1 MLNYFAVSDN
11 MLIFA
16 ESIRV
21 METRRKKEANEII
34 GGLGMPA
41 MKYIEYLKEL
51 VIKIV
56 REHPEANLDDIYV
69 AKDEQGH
76 MCVFYDRYMTDE
88 ELAQRDA
95 KLKKLQEELDASG
108 LLNDDDNDEE
118 QPK

>member
-1 MLNYFAVSDN
+1 

-16 ESIRV
+16 ANIRL
-21 METRRKKEANEII
+21 METRRKKEVSVII

-41 MKYIEYLKEL
+41 MKYSEYLKEL

-56 REHPEANLDDIYV
+56 REHPETDMDDIYV
-69 AKDEQGH
+69 AKDDNGC

-88 ELAQRDA
+88 ELEQMDA
-95 KLKKLQEELDASG
+95 KLKKLQEEVEASG
-108 LLNDDDNDEE
+108 LLNDDDNNKE

>member
-1 MLNYFAVSDN
+1 

-16 ESIRV
+16 ANIRL
-21 METRRKKEANEII
+21 METRRKKEVSVII

-41 MKYIEYLKEL
+41 MKYSEYLKEL

-56 REHPEANLDDIYV
+56 REHPETDMDDIYV
-69 AKDEQGH
+69 AKDDNGC

-95 KLKKLQEELDASG
+95 KLKKLQEEVEASG
-108 LLNDDDNDEE
+108 LLNDNDDNDEE

>member
-16 ESIRV
+16 ENIRV
-21 METRRKKEANEII
+21 METRRKKEASEII

-41 MKYIEYLKEL
+41 MKYAEYLKEL

-56 REHPEANLDDIYV
+56 REHPEANPDDIYV
-69 AKDEQGH
+69 AKDDQGH

-88 ELAQRDA
+88 ELEQRDA
-95 KLKKLQEELDASG
+95 KLKKLQEELEASG
-108 LLNDDDNDEE
+108 LLDDDNNDEE
-118 QPK
+118 QLK

>member
-1 MLNYFAVSDN
+1 

-16 ESIRV
+16 ANIKL
-21 METRRKKEANEII
+21 METRRKKEVSEII

-41 MKYIEYLKEL
+41 MKYSEYLKEL

-56 REHPEANLDDIYV
+56 REHPETDMDDIYV
-69 AKDEQGH
+69 AKDDNGC

-95 KLKKLQEELDASG
+95 KLKKLQEEVEASG
-108 LLNDDDNDEE
+108 LLNDNDDNDEE

>member
-1 MLNYFAVSDN
+1 
-11 MLIFA
+11 
-16 ESIRV
+16 
-21 METRRKKEANEII
+21 METRRTKKVSEII

-41 MKYIEYLKEL
+41 MKYSEYLKEL

-56 REHPEANLDDIYV
+56 REHPETDMDDIYV
-69 AKDEQGH
+69 SKDDNGC

-95 KLKKLQEELDASG
+95 KLKKLQEEVEASG
-108 LLNDDDNDEE
+108 LLNDNDDNDEE

>member
-1 MLNYFAVSDN
+1 MLKHFEVSDN
-11 MLIFA
+11 MLLFA
-16 ESIRV
+16 ENIRIT
-21 METRRKKEANEII
+21 ETRRKKEASEII